1 MICHQFPNLMPHPLR
16 QHPLSSFK
24 NVFWWNPFFW
34 FLFLYIFLLFKIFFN
49 HMPNTIVAG
58 YIFFNP
64 TSCLKHLLQSKD
76 FFWNF
81 SWSSW
86 DRTHLEKFVLL
97 THIKQ
102 SSLQMLILSATEI
115 FGLAVWAASSFSRTR
130 FDPFRWAWIWRWGHR
145 WVSSPNSKSAKVQQA
160 MHKLPLWF
168 WISGP
173 HVKRVS
179 TCT

>member
-1 MICHQFPNLMPHPLR
+1 MKWFATNFPIWCRTYSANIHYQVSKMYSGETHFLG
-16 QHPLSSFK
+16 
-24 NVFWWNPFFW
+24 
-34 FLFLYIFLLFKIFFN
+34 FLFLYIFCCLFFFK
-49 HMPNTIVAG
+49 HMPNTIVTG
-58 YIFFNP
+58 YIFLIQRVVWNTFSNP
-64 TSCLKHLLQSKD
+64 R

-102 SSLQMLILSATEI
+102 SSLQMLILSATAI

-130 FDPFRWAWIWRWGHR
+130 FNPFRWAWIWRWGHR
-145 WVSSPNSKSAKVQQA
+145 WVSSPKSKSAKVQQA